1 MPAAPASLPLDHVDA
16 WIFDLDNTLYPP
28 EADIF
33 AQIDERMGRFIADL
47 LDCDRVEA
55 RRIQKDYFHTHG
67 TTLSGLMTHHK
78 VAPHDFLDFVHDVDL
93 TVLDADP
100 LLVEAIAGLPGRKFI
115 FTNGDAPYAMRVLDR
130 LGLGQSFEA
139 IHDIHACG
147 YAPKPTLSAYHG
159 MIDSFGIDPARSLF
173 VEDMARNLK
182 PANALGMTTVW
193 INNGSERG
201 AHEADPDFIDIEI
214 TDLGQWLGS
223 IQRRTS

>member
-1 MPAAPASLPLDHVDA
+1 MPLAPALLPLDHVDA

-33 AQIDERMGRFIADL
+33 GQIDERMGQFIADL

-55 RRIQKDYFHTHG
+55 RRIQKAYFHAHG
-67 TTLSGLMTHHK
+67 TTLSGLMQHHE
-78 VAPHDFLDFVHDVDL
+78 VVPHDFLDFVHDVDL
-93 TVLDADP
+93 SVLDADP
-100 LLVEAIAGLPGRKFI
+100 LLVEAIADLPGRKFI

-130 LGLGQSFEA
+130 LGLGESFEA

-147 YAPKPTLSAYHG
+147 YAPKPSDAAYRS
-159 MIDSFGIDPARSLF
+159 MVKSFGVDPRHSLF

-182 PANALGMTTVW
+182 PAKALGMTTVW

-201 AHEADPDFIDIEI
+201 AHEADASYIDIEI
-214 TDLGQWLGS
+214 TDLGQWLRS
-223 IQRRTS
+223 IQRRES